1 MDKKLLNIKEVC
13 QYTGWGETKV
23 RELISRPSSTFAMKL
38 GNKWFV
44 NKPLFDA
51 YLDKCALERR
61 TV

>member
-44 NKPLFDA
+44 NKSLFDG

-61 TV
+61 TI